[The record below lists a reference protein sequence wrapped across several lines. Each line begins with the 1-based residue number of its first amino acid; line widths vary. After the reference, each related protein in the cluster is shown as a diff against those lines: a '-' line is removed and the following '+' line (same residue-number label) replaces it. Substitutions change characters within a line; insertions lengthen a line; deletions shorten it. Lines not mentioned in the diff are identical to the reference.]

1 MVAAVAGQPARW
13 PRECGAG
20 RAPEPRIR
28 PVRAD
33 SLSSSS
39 LRAVGDTIPGHCA
52 GSGNLAP
59 SCHSVE
65 PGRARL
71 CFRLYCFLMTPD
83 VSLTVVVKGF
93 QGMAAIKQRP
103 PKPGNTGSRV
113 SGFIVSRQKSA
124 PSRVAEFAEHCGPLA
139 PDRNTAARPRIL
151 ACLDRRGRWISYP
164 CTRQERGGSMTNGL
178 DLETL
183 ANVGEFVSAV
193 AVVVSLIYLA
203 FQVRQNTASL
213 RTESHARRPSARASP
228 ATWKSSCRRDRPTPA
243 PPDAGS
249 RSSTEKLLTRRLRG
263 PTTRKGSGAPP
274 S

>member
-1 MVAAVAGQPARW
+1 VVAAVAGQPARW

-124 PSRVAEFAEHCGPLA
+124 PSRVAEFAEHRGPLA
-139 PDRNTAARPRIL
+139 PDRNTAALPRIL
-151 ACLDRRGRWISYP
+151 ACPDRRGRWISYP
-164 CTRQERGGSMTNGL
+164 CTRQKKGGQDDQRTRPGDSRERGRVRECGGGSRLAHLSGVSG
-178 DLETL
+178 ETEHRV
-183 ANVGEFVSAV
+183 APDGE
-193 AVVVSLIYLA
+193 
-203 FQVRQNTASL
+203 L
-213 RTESHARRPSARASP
+213 R
-228 ATWKSSCRRDRPTPA
+228 PA
-243 PPDAGS
+243 PFSAS
-249 RSSTEKLLTRRLRG
+249 FTRYVEEQLQKGPSDPGATGRWITFLRG
-263 PTTRKGSGAPP
+263 KTADSPVAGTDDSKR
-274 S
+274 